1 MSHSNEPERRTI
13 KLKRFAKN
21 SQADILTESEKLP
34 KISKILEKTTSSLP
48 VKSKVSEKTSTRPK
62 KIGRSRKTG
71 HLPKTFS
78 KVSKQTSEV
87 NSDGALA
94 YRGELLLILYIK
106 I

>member
-1 MSHSNEPERRTI
+1 MSNSNELETRTI

-21 SQADILTESEKLP
+21 SQVDILTESEKLP

-48 VKSKVSEKTSTRPK
+48 IKSKVSEKTITRPK